1 MECIK
6 IHCKLHKDAINIRQK
21 VFVEEQ
27 KFVNEFDDKDDV
39 SFHFVIYKNGIAA
52 GTARMFTEDGGESFH
67 IGRVAVL
74 PEYRKDGFGSKLV
87 KAALKKASELGAKKP
102 FSRRNAE
109 CNISMNH
116 SVFLQAEKYIM
127 MNIALMC
134 IWRNHYD

>member
-6 IHCKLHKDAINIRQK
+6 IHRKLHKDAINIRQK

-39 SFHFVIYKNGIAA
+39 SLHFVIYKNGIAA

-87 KAALKKASELGAKKP
+87 KAALKKASELGAKKAVLSAQCRVQHFYESLG
-102 FSRRNAE
+102 FSASGE
-109 CNISMNH
+109 IYYDEYCPHVHM
-116 SVFLQAEKYIM
+116 EKS
-127 MNIALMC
+127 L
-134 IWRNHYD
+134 